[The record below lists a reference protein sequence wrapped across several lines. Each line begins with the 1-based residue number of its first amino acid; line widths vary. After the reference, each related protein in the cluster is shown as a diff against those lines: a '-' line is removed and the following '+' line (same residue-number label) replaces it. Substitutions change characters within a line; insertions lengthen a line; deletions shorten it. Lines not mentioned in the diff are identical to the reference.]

1 MGKILDVGP
10 LRSLVAVADC
20 GGFQRAA
27 TALHLSQGAVSQHV
41 RRLEAVVGRPL
52 VERDGRGSRFTS
64 DGEVLLREARRMLAI
79 HDEMLRHFDADGTGT
94 LVIGS
99 TEHAADQMLPQL
111 SAQLG
116 DSFPGHR
123 VRFRLDRSAQLRSA
137 LENGTVDLALLL
149 SPADDG
155 QARDVGDLE
164 LTWYA
169 APEWEPP
176 RPGWPI
182 PVVAFG
188 EPCALRRR
196 ALETLAGHGLPAEV
210 VCDAA
215 HLAGVKSA
223 VRAGLGVGLM
233 ATAGEH
239 PDGLVPRPDLP
250 DPGLMPLSIWS
261 RRGLSPA
268 VTSSAAGS
276 LRQLLN
282 RARSPRPPEMSAVAP
297 TVRS

>member
-41 RRLEAVVGRPL
+41 RRLESAVGRPL

-64 DGEVLLREARRMLAI
+64 DGEVLLGEARRMLAI
-79 HDEMLRHFDADGTGT
+79 HDGMLRHFDAEGSET
-94 LVIGS
+94 LIIGS

-111 SAQLG
+111 ATSLSDA
-116 DSFPGHR
+116 FPDHR
-123 VRFRLDRSAQLRSA
+123 VRFRLDRGAQLRSA

-149 SPADDG
+149 GPATEP
-155 QARDVGDLE
+155 QARDVGELA

-169 APEWEPP
+169 APGWDRP
-176 RPGWPI
+176 RPGQPI

-196 ALETLAGHGLPAEV
+196 ALETLSEHGLFAEV

-215 HLAGVKSA
+215 HLAGVRSA

-239 PDGLVPRPDLP
+239 PDGLTECFDLP
-250 DPGLMPLSIWS
+250 EPGMMPLSVWA
-261 RRGLSPA
+261 RRGLSPSVA
-268 VTSSAAGS
+268 DGVAGS
-276 LRQLLN
+276 LRQLL
-282 RARSPRPPEMSAVAP
+282 ARVGRHQPGAETLIAR
-297 TVRS
+297 

>member
-1 MGKILDVGP
+1 MGQILDVGP
-10 LRSLVAVADC
+10 LRSLVAVADG

-79 HDEMLRHFDADGTGT
+79 HDEMLRYFDAEGGET
-94 LVIGS
+94 LIIGS

-111 SAQLG
+111 AALLN
-116 DSFPGHR
+116 DSFPGYR
-123 VRFRLDRSAQLRSA
+123 VRFRLDRGAQLRSA

-149 SPADDG
+149 GRATDP
-155 QARDVGDLE
+155 QARDVGELE

-169 APEWEPP
+169 APEWDGP
-176 RPGWPI
+176 RPGHPI

-196 ALETLAGHGLPAEV
+196 ALETLAGHGLACEV

-215 HLAGVKSA
+215 HLAGVRSA

-239 PDGLVPRPDLP
+239 PDGLVERFDLP
-250 DPGLMPLSIWS
+250 GPGVMPLSVWA
-261 RRGLSPA
+261 RRGLSPSVVGSA
-268 VTSSAAGS
+268 VES
-276 LRQLLN
+276 LRGLLARVRGRQLGAETLL
-282 RARSPRPPEMSAVAP
+282 AQ
-297 TVRS
+297 

>member
-1 MGKILDVGP
+1 MGLPRAARGPERPGRGAGAPPSALVAALGSLSHASRMRGRPGGCPTKVPNDRPLRIALIPSILVGMSKILDVGP

-27 TALHLSQGAVSQHV
+27 TALHLTQGAVSQHV

-149 SPADDG
+149 SPAGDG

-223 VRAGLGVGLM
+223 VRA
-233 ATAGEH
+233 
-239 PDGLVPRPDLP
+239 R
-250 DPGLMPLSIWS
+250 W
-261 RRGLSPA
+261 
-268 VTSSAAGS
+268 AAS
-276 LRQLLN
+276 Q
-282 RARSPRPPEMSAVAP
+282 
-297 TVRS
+297 TT